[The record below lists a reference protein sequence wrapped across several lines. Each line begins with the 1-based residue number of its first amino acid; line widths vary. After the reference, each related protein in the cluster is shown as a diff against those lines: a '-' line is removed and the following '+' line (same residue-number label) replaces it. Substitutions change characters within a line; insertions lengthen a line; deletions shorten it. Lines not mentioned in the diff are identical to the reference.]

1 MMSPMY
7 KPEYYEFLYEK
18 SSRNRILVT
27 AKTLFASLGYDNTS
41 TAVIARNAGTSE
53 SQLMKHFGGKAG
65 LLDTIFTEGWDRIN
79 SQLAAC
85 FEAAPDFS
93 GKLSCI
99 PETVFHALDQ
109 DVELKTLVL
118 LEAHRMRDSA
128 RREPENTGY
137 GRFLSMIDA
146 EIAKAREKGEF
157 RGPIAPLPIRSAIVG
172 MLEGGVRQQVLAS
185 RANFPANY
193 DSAEYRKLFAGFLGT
208 IVNDGVSQGRH
219 NQAGQ

>member
-1 MMSPMY
+1 MTPVY

-65 LLDTIFTEGWDRIN
+65 LLETIFTEGWDRIN
-79 SQLAAC
+79 AQLDSC
-85 FEAAPDFS
+85 FQSAGDLN

-99 PETVFHALDQ
+99 PGVVFESLDK

-118 LEAHRMRDSA
+118 LEAHRMREVA
-128 RREPENTGY
+128 RNEPDKNGY
-137 GRFLSMIDA
+137 AKFLRIIDEA
-146 EIAKAREKGEF
+146 ILKAKTDGEF
-157 RGPIAPLPIRSAIVG
+157 RTETALKPLRSAIVG
-172 MLEGGVRQQVLAS
+172 MIEGGVREQVLAM
-185 RANFPANY
+185 RANFPATY
-193 DSAEYRKLFAGFLGT
+193 DSEEYRKLFTSFLTNIATGT
-208 IVNDGVSQGRH
+208 TGRRSSV
-219 NQAGQ
+219 GG